1 MEIMLHITS
10 RDAGALATALMR
22 ALSRA
27 EVSWGCF
34 VTNDGAELLR
44 DSKFTDAL
52 GGAGRAVVCEHS
64 WKKLVNAPQ
73 NCPVEQGSQTINST
87 MMAEAERLVSL

>member
-10 RDAGALATALMR
+10 RDAGKLAVPLMR

-27 EVSWGCF
+27 EVSWSCF
-34 VTNDGAELLR
+34 MTNDGAELLR
-44 DSKFTDAL
+44 ERAFTDAL
-52 GGAGRAVVCEHS
+52 SGADRAVVCEHS
-64 WKKLVNAPQ
+64 WEKLANNGE
-73 NCPVEQGSQTINST
+73 NCPIERGSQTINST